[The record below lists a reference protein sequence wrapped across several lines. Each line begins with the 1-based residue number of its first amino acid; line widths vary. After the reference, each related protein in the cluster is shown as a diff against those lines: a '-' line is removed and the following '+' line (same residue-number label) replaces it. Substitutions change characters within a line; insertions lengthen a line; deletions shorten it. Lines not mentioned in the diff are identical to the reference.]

1 MHNMTRKF
9 FLTLTAFACLSLT
22 AAAQQNRAS
31 IGTYNVVKE
40 EVALNAEEW
49 RNAYNSGDVEK
60 LAAFYSEDADY
71 VSPHVPGLMIHG
83 REAIKQNFQ
92 RGIAGGGHV
101 DSIVVQ
107 RSSYSGDLA
116 YMVCAYQ
123 ATNSGVTVHG
133 KNVLV
138 MKKVRDKWLIVTH
151 ASIVRD

>member
-1 MHNMTRKF
+1 MTLKF
-9 FLTLTAFACLSLT
+9 LLIVTASACLSLT
-22 AAAQQNRAS
+22 AAAQQSGAL

-40 EVALNAEEW
+40 EVTLNAEEW
-49 RNAYNSGDVEK
+49 MNAYNAGDVEK
-60 LAAFYSEDADY
+60 LAAFYSKDADY
-71 VSPHVPGLMIHG
+71 ISPHVPGLLIHG
-83 REAIKQNFQ
+83 REAITQNFQ

-123 ATNSGVTVHG
+123 ATNSGVTVRG

-138 MKKVRDKWLIVTH
+138 LKRAGDKWLIVTH
-151 ASIVRD
+151 ASIIKD